1 VDFRQT
7 ASVVPSPSLPL
18 SKEALRSA
26 ALEARKAFVR
36 TIDDASRALLEQ
48 KLAEN
53 LTSLCAS
60 ARVVAG

>member
-1 VDFRQT
+1 
-7 ASVVPSPSLPL
+7 L

-36 TIDDASRALLEQ
+36 TLDDGSRALLEQ